1 MPKRKQ
7 LTIFINDGES
17 EPIERIRK
25 KFNIQ
30 QFNLIASHITLCR
43 EDEIEDLDYV
53 LHKLSNLKFSAFE
66 VSLGTPKRFYEG
78 KGVFI
83 PVIDSSDCL
92 ENLRKQ
98 ILPMSKIIEPHITI
112 MHPRNSTCTDEI
124 FQEII
129 ETTIPTKII
138 LDRISLIE
146 QEIGK
151 KWNILQTFNRKG
163 NLR

>member
-78 KGVFI
+78 
-83 PVIDSSDCL
+83 
-92 ENLRKQ
+92 
-98 ILPMSKIIEPHITI
+98 
-112 MHPRNSTCTDEI
+112 
-124 FQEII
+124 
-129 ETTIPTKII
+129 
-138 LDRISLIE
+138 
-146 QEIGK
+146 
-151 KWNILQTFNRKG
+151 
-163 NLR
+163 